1 MKIVYAAPYALTGAL
16 LGGAYFFLLFRAL
29 RLHLRQVATM
39 RVVPLHLIRF
49 GLVLVTFWVI
59 VQAGAIPLLLAFIGF
74 LAARFWVQRRLGV
87 S

>member
-1 MKIVYAAPYALTGAL
+1 MRIVYAVLYALTGAM

-29 RLHLRQVATM
+29 RLHLGQVAM
-39 RVVPLHLIRF
+39 LRIAPLHLIRF
-49 GLVLVTFWVI
+49 GLVSATFWAI
-59 VQAGAIPLLLAFIGF
+59 VQAGAIPLLLAFVGF